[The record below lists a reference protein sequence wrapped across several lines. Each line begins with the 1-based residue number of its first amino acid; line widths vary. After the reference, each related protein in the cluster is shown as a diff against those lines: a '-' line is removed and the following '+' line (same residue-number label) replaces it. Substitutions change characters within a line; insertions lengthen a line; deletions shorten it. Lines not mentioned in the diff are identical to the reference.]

1 MENRYH
7 IFELRSGGSPQ
18 WIDSAM
24 ELPESRQGM
33 ADLPVPAMGGQYL
46 IRDFYSGAVVDYTL
60 SLRPATH

>member
-1 MENRYH
+1 
-7 IFELRSGGSPQ
+7 
-18 WIDSAM
+18 M